1 MKQFYYYNK
10 TTKLREIS
18 TTEINSKTLILLG
31 EYDQSKIDIFE
42 MSLSV
47 LYGQNLTL
55 LKTKKAINQI
65 IEDNFTY

>member
-18 TTEINSKTLILLG
+18 TIEMNSKTLILLG

-42 MSLSV
+42 MSLPV

-55 LKTKKAINQI
+55 SKTKKAINQI
-65 IEDNFTY
+65 LEDNFTY

>member
-42 MSLSV
+42 MSLPV